1 MDILSSV
8 SWFKKHQ
15 PKSIDDYVFET
26 EEHKDLVKVW
36 MENEII
42 PGNILLYGKAGTG
55 KSSLAHLLLYQII
68 KSQYDLNQVKD
79 KSVDNIDSLHIWCQ
93 KKPVKSKK
101 KIIYIEEID
110 RCSSAAFNSLK
121 DELMEK
127 YQEHVSFICTTNHL
141 NRIEHAV
148 QTRFTFIFN
157 LNSSNLAGTYDRLSN
172 ILQAEN
178 ITFTTDGLKSYVE
191 NNIQIGLRDMI
202 NGLQVNVRNGTIDF
216 TNLRI
221 QKSEQEDEVIKN
233 TLEIIKKLMECRNSK
248 EKSIAY
254 NMPMNSSVIGA
265 QYAAILEVINYNND
279 LNYTSIYTEMVEKIN
294 YGPLIILIDRYLAT
308 LESRRFQHIHYIAF
322 LNEVMSCL
330 VELNI

>member
-1 MDILSSV
+1 MDPLNSI

-15 PKSIDDYVFET
+15 PKTIDDYVFEN
-26 EEHKDLVKVW
+26 EEQKEKVKDW
-36 MENEII
+36 ISNEII
-42 PGNILLYGKAGTG
+42 PGNVLLYGKAGTG
-55 KSSLAHLLLYQII
+55 KSSLAHLLLYSII
-68 KSQYDLNQVKD
+68 KNQYDLNQVKD

-127 YQEHVSFICTTNHL
+127 YQQHVSFICTTNHL

-157 LNSSNLAGTYDRLSN
+157 LNSSNLAGTYSRLQN
-172 ILQAEN
+172 ILEEEK
-178 ITFTTDGLKSYVE
+178 ISYTPEGLKLYVE

-202 NGLQVNVRNGTIDF
+202 NGLQVNVKNNSIDF

-233 TLEIIKKLMECRNSK
+233 TLLIFHKIFESRNIK
-248 EKSIAY
+248 EKSSALS
-254 NMPMNSSVIGA
+254 MPMNSII
-265 QYAAILEVINYNND
+265 AAEYSTILEIINYNSE
-279 LNYTSIYTEMVEKIN
+279 LNYTSIYTELASKIN
-294 YGPLIILIDRYLAT
+294 YGPLMIIIDRYLST
-308 LESRRFQHIHYIAF
+308 VESRRFLHIHFAAF
-322 LNEVMSCL
+322 LNDSLKCL
-330 VELNI
+330 IELNL

>member
-15 PKSIDDYVFET
+15 PKTIDDYVFET
-26 EEHKDLVKVW
+26 EEHKDLVKTW

-42 PGNILLYGKAGTG
+42 PGNVLLYGKAGTG
-55 KSSLAHLLLYQII
+55 KSSLAHLLLYSII

-101 KIIYIEEID
+101 KVIYIEEVD

-157 LNSSNLAGTYDRLSN
+157 LNSSNLAGTYDRLAN
-172 ILQAEN
+172 ILNAEK
-178 ITFTTDGLKSYVE
+178 IAFTPEGLKTYVE

-202 NGLQVNVRNGTIDF
+202 NGLQVNVRNNSIDF

-233 TLEIIKKLMECRNSK
+233 TLLIMKTIMESRNVK
-248 EKSIAY
+248 EKQIALS
-254 NMPMNSSVIGA
+254 MPMTSIIAQPYSS
-265 QYAAILEVINYNND
+265 ILEIINYNND
-279 LNYTSIYTEMVEKIN
+279 LNYTSIYTELAEKVS
-294 YGPLIILIDRYLAT
+294 YGPLIILIDRYLST
-308 LESRRFQHIHYIAF
+308 LESRRFLHIHFIAF
-322 LNEVMSCL
+322 LNEVLKCL
-330 VELNI
+330 TELNI